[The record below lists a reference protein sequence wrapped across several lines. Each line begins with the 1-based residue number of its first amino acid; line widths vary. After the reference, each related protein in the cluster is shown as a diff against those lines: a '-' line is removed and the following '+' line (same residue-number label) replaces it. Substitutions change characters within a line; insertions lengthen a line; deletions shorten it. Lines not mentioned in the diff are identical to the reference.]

1 MIADSPDSG
10 ARSAA
15 EWFAVMRGPA
25 ADTERAAFE
34 AWRADPAHAEAYARL
49 ERTWNE
55 SLFLANRPVAR
66 ARDLSRARPR
76 LPSGAVIAAC
86 AALLTLLSAGLLAN
100 QMEWIAGSRAGKP
113 GASQVAAE
121 VISAGERIRT
131 LRLRDGSW
139 VTLDSGAAVEERMTA
154 SERRLVLLRG
164 RARFDVAH
172 DRARPFIVDAGEGR
186 VIAHGT
192 RFDVAFENAAVRVA
206 LIEGSVEVRGGPRG
220 ISGSDGTR
228 YLSPGEQLLVT
239 RGTVGNPS
247 PTSAGL
253 LSWPDPM
260 IGFDGVRLADAVAR
274 FNRESGASVR
284 VEGPGLEAPRVSGTF
299 RRDDPRGFAASL
311 AASFGLE
318 VVEAAGGSLVLRA
331 PPSRV
336 SRDRGT

>member
-1 MIADSPDSG
+1 MIADPPDSG

-34 AWRADPAHAEAYARL
+34 AWRDDPAHAEAYARL

-76 LPSGAVIAAC
+76 LPSAVIAAC
-86 AALLTLLSAGLLAN
+86 VALLTVLSAGLLAS
-100 QMEWIAGSRAGKP
+100 QTEWLAGSRAGTP
-113 GASQVAAE
+113 GASQVATVE
-121 VISAGERIRT
+121 VSAGERIRT
-131 LRLRDGSW
+131 LRLRDGSR

-192 RFDVAFENAAVRVA
+192 LFDVSFETAAVRVA
-206 LIEGSVEVRGGPRG
+206 LIDGSVEVRGGPRG
-220 ISGSDGTR
+220 ISGSNVAR

-253 LSWPDPM
+253 LSWPGPM
-260 IGFDGVRLADAVAR
+260 VGFDGVRLADAVAR

-284 VEGPGLEAPRVSGTF
+284 VEGPGLGALRVSGTF

-318 VVEAAGGSLVLRA
+318 VVETAGGSFVLRA
-331 PPSRV
+331 PRSRV
-336 SRDRGT
+336 SRDRGA